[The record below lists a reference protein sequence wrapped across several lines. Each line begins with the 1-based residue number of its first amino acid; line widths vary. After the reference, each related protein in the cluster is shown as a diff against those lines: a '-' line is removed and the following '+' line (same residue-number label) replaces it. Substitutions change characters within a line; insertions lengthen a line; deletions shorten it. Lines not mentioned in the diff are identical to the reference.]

1 MLRKDWKFQY
11 IAKDLAKA
19 AATKRDHHAARLD
32 WWNKQQESV
41 IAEVREKGLEVS
53 ETLAMQYGSTTTSP
67 IFGGKSTAGA
77 QIIVKDEYQSKLN
90 ECAVKIDLHMEKTK
104 EYDGWVQVLE
114 ANPSKAL
121 ELDIGDYLFF
131 FGE

>member
-1 MLRKDWKFQY
+1 MLRQDWKFQY

-53 ETLAMQYGSTTTSP
+53 ETLAMQYGSTAP
-67 IFGGKSTAGA
+67 AVFRGKSPAGA

-90 ECAVKIDLHMEKTK
+90 ECASKIHQHTEKAK

>member
-19 AATKRDHHAARLD
+19 AATKRDHHAACLD

-53 ETLAMQYGSTTTSP
+53 ETLAMQYGSTP
-67 IFGGKSTAGA
+67 AGA
-77 QIIVKDEYQSKLN
+77 QIIVKTN
-90 ECAVKIDLHMEKTK
+90 T
-104 EYDGWVQVLE
+104 
-114 ANPSKAL
+114 NPSSTSARQRSISTPRGPKSTTAGFRFWRPTPARRL
-121 ELDIGDYLFF
+121 SWILATTFF
-131 FGE
+131 SLVSDR

>member
-1 MLRKDWKFQY
+1 MLRQDWKFQY

-53 ETLAMQYGSTTTSP
+53 ETLAMQYGSTP
-67 IFGGKSTAGA
+67 AGA

-90 ECAVKIDLHMEKTK
+90 ECASKIHQHTERAK

-121 ELDIGDYLFF
+121 ELDIGDYFFF

>member
-1 MLRKDWKFQY
+1 MLRQDWKFQY

-41 IAEVREKGLEVS
+41 IAEVREKGFEVS
-53 ETLAMQYGSTTTSP
+53 ETLAMQYGSTP
-67 IFGGKSTAGA
+67 AGA

-90 ECAVKIDLHMEKTK
+90 ECASKIHQHTEMAK

-121 ELDIGDYLFF
+121 ELDISN
-131 FGE
+131 